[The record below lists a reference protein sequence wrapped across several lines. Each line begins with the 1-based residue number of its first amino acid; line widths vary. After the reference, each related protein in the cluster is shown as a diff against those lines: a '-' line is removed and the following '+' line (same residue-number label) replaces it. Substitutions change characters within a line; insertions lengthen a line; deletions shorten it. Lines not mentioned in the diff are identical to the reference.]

1 MIIHIEMSTGILK
14 SVHEEEFMKKFNL
27 KALLG
32 AFAVAAGILAIPS
45 SALACTTLYVGGNCM
60 DDGVPVVARSEDYT
74 NSRAKMWYISEAGTY
89 KEGELYIG
97 CRDYGAFEWTWTHD
111 SYRFIAFKA
120 DNEYDPEGRCPECGE
135 PGHPSYTESGT
146 NEMGVTVSATES
158 LSGNTEVAGDWR
170 TGATGVDPMV
180 QTKVD
185 GVVGIEES
193 DIPTILLSEAAS
205 AREGVELL
213 LDIYDNYGCFFGS
226 GLFIADQ
233 KEIWYIENCSGTQ
246 YVALKL
252 NDDMMFLEPNISVI
266 GRIDLDD
273 TEHVIASKR
282 LIEVAKEAGTFVGD
296 EKENIIDFRASY
308 ARIKASS
315 KDRLSN
321 GLNFLNEN
329 YNYTEEDLLNDS
341 TQFTISNLNKN
352 DEIVPLYTNIEA
364 DRKLTVDDVV
374 NYYKVPGIANTGN
387 TDTAFFQIYKESDRC
402 RELGT
407 VEWTSMSHGAYNVFI
422 PNYPMLMNQTYKGYR
437 AAVGEA
443 TKGLEEKP
451 ESGMYYR
458 TSADGTYTLLPEKWQ
473 TSFYWSFD
481 ALSNYILYA
490 QYDDGA
496 VTDEEVQ
503 FVNKNFA
510 ALQKEIY
517 REFDRLNKKLFRM
530 KNAATSSA
538 ARSQVTQSNEKLSR
552 LAHQTALSMFYY
564 VKYGNTNGFK

>member
-1 MIIHIEMSTGILK
+1 
-14 SVHEEEFMKKFNL
+14 MKKFNL

-32 AFAVAAGILAIPS
+32 AFAVSAGILAIPS

-89 KEGELYIG
+89 KEGDLYIG

-158 LSGNTEVAGDWR
+158 LSGNGKVNARD
-170 TGATGVDPMV
+170 VDPMV

-193 DIPTILLSEAAS
+193 DIPTVLLSEAAS

-213 LDIYDNYGCFFGS
+213 LDIYDNYGCYYGS

-266 GRIDLDD
+266 GEIDLDD
-273 TEHVIASKR
+273 TEHVIASDR
-282 LIEVAKEAGTFVGD
+282 LIEVAKQAGTFVGN
-296 EKENIIDFRASY
+296 EEENIIDYRASY
-308 ARIKASS
+308 ARLRASS

-329 YNYTEEDLLNDS
+329 YGYTEDQLLADS
-341 TQFTISNLNKN
+341 TLFTISNLNEN

-387 TDTAFFQIYKESDRC
+387 TDTAFFQIYKESERC
-402 RELGT
+402 KELGT

-422 PNYPMLMNQTYKGYR
+422 PNYPMLMDQTYEGYR

-443 TKGLEEKP
+443 SKNLVEKP

-458 TSADGTYTLLPEKWQ
+458 TTANGKYTLLPENWES
-473 TSFYWSFD
+473 SFYWSFD

-503 FVNKNFA
+503 YVNDHFA
-510 ALQKEIY
+510 AVQKEIY
-517 REFDRLNKKLFRM
+517 SEFDKLNKKLFKM
-530 KNAATSSA
+530 KNAATSPAS
-538 ARSQVTQSNEKLSR
+538 RNQVTQTNEKLSR
-552 LAHQTALSMFYY
+552 LAHQTALAMFDY
-564 VKYGNTNGFK
+564 VKNGDTKVKVVQKGKVFK